1 MTPNLVLLELG
12 QLSHHFQRYIRVLT
26 TLNRTNFYVHDGRFV
41 GYEYSLLKSYE
52 AFLNKPLGSRRLNIV
67 FEFIP
72 VTRDELIP
80 RLVNGFGD
88 IAAAGLTITKKR
100 QEKVA
105 FSQPYLS
112 GIDEVVVTGKDGFQP
127 ENIKD
132 LSGRKE
138 KGSPGLSLT

>member
-1 MTPNLVLLELG
+1 
-12 QLSHHFQRYIRVLT
+12 
-26 TLNRTNFYVHDGRFV
+26 V